1 MSGSTIEK
9 LKTLVEPV
17 MTELGCEYLGAE
29 LFPYGHHRKLRVFI
43 DKPTGVTVDD
53 CAAVSHRIGAILDV
67 EDLIP
72 GEYRLEISSPGFDRP
87 LFELAHYQRFVGRQA
102 NVRLKDKI
110 DNRRNLKGVIESVEN
125 ETISMKV
132 DGQSIRFQLNDVGR
146 AHLLQE
152 ETDE

>member
-1 MSGSTIEK
+1 MSSSTIEQ
-9 LKTLVEPV
+9 LKILAKPV
-17 MTELGCEYLGAE
+17 MTELGFEYLGAE
-29 LFPYGHHRKLRVFI
+29 LFIYGHHRKLRIFI

-53 CAAVSHRIGAILDV
+53 CAAVSHRISALLDV

-87 LFELAHYQRFVGRQA
+87 LFELAHYLRFVGRQA
-102 NVRLKDKI
+102 SVRLKDKI
-110 DNRRNLKGVIESVEN
+110 DNRRNLKGVIEAVEG
-125 ETISMKV
+125 ERISMKV
-132 DGQSIRFQLNDVGR
+132 DGQSICFQLNDVGR